1 MARGARDLG
10 TVVEVDT
17 FTRDG
22 LTFDVLD
29 AGPVDGDVVILLH
42 GFPQDAHAWDAVTP
56 VLGGTGLRTLAPWQ
70 RGYCPGATPR
80 EIERYEIGELVA
92 DVRALADAAG
102 ADRVHVVGHD
112 WGAVVAW
119 EMALRHPDRV
129 ATLTAL
135 SVPAP
140 GAMAWA
146 TRKGPQLVRS
156 WYIGAFCLPVL
167 PERALANARGRL
179 DRSGLDPA
187 AARGYAERF
196 PDPSSFTGPLA
207 WYRAMGWSAARRSR
221 VAHLRPLAGPPT
233 AGAVRIPTTFAWG
246 LHDQFISRAAA
257 ERCGRFV
264 TAPYRFVELDANH
277 WLPENEPDAVADLVL
292 QRVRATG

>member
-112 WGAVVAW
+112 WGGTVAVHLAAAAPETVSALVVEEEVLPGIDVA
-119 EMALRHPDRV
+119 
-129 ATLTAL
+129 
-135 SVPAP
+135 VPAP
-140 GAMAWA
+140 G
-146 TRKGPQLVRS
+146 
-156 WYIGAFCLPVL
+156 
-167 PERALANARGRL
+167 
-179 DRSGLDPA
+179 
-187 AARGYAERF
+187 
-196 PDPSSFTGPLA
+196 SSSTGEEP
-207 WYRAMGWSAARRSR
+207 GQ
-221 VAHLRPLAGPPT
+221 V
-233 AGAVRIPTTFAWG
+233 
-246 LHDQFISRAAA
+246 QFI
-257 ERCGRFV
+257 
-264 TAPYRFVELDANH
+264 
-277 WLPENEPDAVADLVL
+277 
-292 QRVRATG
+292 QR